1 MWIVCLDSRFS
12 HHLFFEQTQCFI
24 HFSAE
29 SSRAKE
35 KGNDPTKYFAIDR
48 NRIVMKRN
56 SGMVVRWPGVQ
67 SIVSIVPLSIRCNE
81 DVDDQN
87 VVGIPF
93 ARSRST
99 SSASHFRW
107 FEIIERVWLRSK
119 YRRYVPLQSQGP
131 GAFLFPNVFLRIM
144 VMIDLECLRGIPISC
159 LIFVLCVL
167 WTTVKS
173 RSNQQNQ
180 FLINLLDSFCYVCV
194 FKKFFTILMTY
205 FAQWRWNFCYF
216 CC

>member
-144 VMIDLECLRGIPISC
+144 VMISNVWGEYQFRVSFSSFVSFGPRWSHGPTSKINFLSIYWIPFVTSVSLRNS
-159 LIFVLCVL
+159 
-167 WTTVKS
+167 
-173 RSNQQNQ
+173 
-180 FLINLLDSFCYVCV
+180 LLF
-194 FKKFFTILMTY
+194 
-205 FAQWRWNFCYF
+205 
-216 CC
+216 